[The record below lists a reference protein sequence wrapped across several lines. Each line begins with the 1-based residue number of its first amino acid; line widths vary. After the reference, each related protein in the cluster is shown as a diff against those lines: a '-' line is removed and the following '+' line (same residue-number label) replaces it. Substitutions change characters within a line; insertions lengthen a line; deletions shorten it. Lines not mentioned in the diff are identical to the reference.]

1 MINLKYTTALIITLA
16 SVQLFG
22 QEEEEFINVS
32 EAEREI
38 SPSYRITE
46 HPSVIDTV
54 IPTPTIEYPLLDKS
68 METSITIQGIEPSKI
83 KIVDK
88 LNRLYPGYVKVGL
101 GNYTMPLG
109 ELYYNSTRNRSSSY
123 GVHLKHLSSF
133 GNIKGYAPSQFDN
146 TNGLVFGNFST
157 SNIKIESQLNWLNH
171 GYHYYGI
178 QNDSTIAKDSLKN
191 RVGLYGGAVN
201 FSNIVRKDSNRLLF
215 NTGINYKYFHEFLKE
230 GLPETNNAREQNFGI
245 NTNWKYKHQGNLFS
259 LDADLILNSYKF
271 GESDTSLLA
280 YQKQEKNHI
289 VHFRP
294 TIMSYRFDNKLKAE
308 VGFDLNFDLSANTV
322 FKPIVVANASYILL
336 NGMFIPYIGL
346 DGGLTQ
352 NTYYSLN
359 RGNIF
364 INSAID
370 LKNTKTFK
378 FYAGIRGTL
387 SKTIS
392 FDLAFESIKWTDL
405 PLYFNDTI
413 FSDMYK
419 FNVIY
424 DEVTDLRFKGSIS
437 YQKNE
442 KLKLD
447 AIGEYN
453 IYSTVNQKYAW
464 NLPTVKFTFRG
475 NYNLFDKFYVKA
487 DFTFMDGRKSPK
499 GILNPDAT
507 QNETDNFNLGLIADA
522 NLGFEYRYNKR
533 VSAFVQFNNIANQKY
548 MLWYN
553 YPVFGFQVLGGVT
566 FAF

>member
-453 IYSTVNQKYAW
+453 IYSTVYQKYAW

>member
-1 MINLKYTTALIITLA
+1 MNNYKYILAFLIGFYSTQA
-16 SVQLFG
+16 VAQN
-22 QEEEEFINVS
+22 EEEEFINVS

-46 HPSVIDTV
+46 HPTVIDTV
-54 IPTPTIEYPLLDKS
+54 IPTPTIEYPLLNKS
-68 METSITIQGIEPSKI
+68 MKTSITIQGIEPSKI

-88 LNRLYPGYVKVGL
+88 LDRLYPGYLKLGL

-109 ELYYNSTRNRSSSY
+109 ELYYNSTRNRSNAY
-123 GVHLKHLSSF
+123 GVHVKHLSSF
-133 GNIKGYAPSQFDN
+133 GRIKGYAPTQFDN
-146 TNGLVFGNFST
+146 TNALVFGDFST
-157 SNIKIESQLNWLNH
+157 SKLKINSQLNWLNH

-178 QNDSTIAKDSLKN
+178 QNDSIPKDSLKN
-191 RVGLYGGAVN
+191 RVGMYGGAVN
-201 FSNIVRKDSNRLLF
+201 FSNIARKDSNRLLF
-215 NTGINYKYFHEFLKE
+215 NGGVDYKYFHEFLRDN
-230 GLPETNNAREQNFGI
+230 LPVSNNAREHHFGV
-245 NTNWKYKHQGNLFS
+245 NTNWKYKYQGNLFA
-259 LDADLILNSYKF
+259 LDADLMLNSYKF
-271 GESDTSLLA
+271 GEADTNLIGF
-280 YQKQEKNHI
+280 QKQENNHI
-289 VHFRP
+289 IHFRP
-294 TIMSYRFDNKLKAE
+294 TISSYRFDNKFKAE

-322 FKPIVVANASYILL
+322 FKPLVVANARYILL

-352 NTYYSLN
+352 NTFYSLN
-359 RGNIF
+359 RNNF
-364 INSAID
+364 YINSAVD

-378 FYAGIRGTL
+378 FFAGIRGTL

-413 FSDMYK
+413 FSDMYR

-424 DEVTDLRFKGSIS
+424 DEVSNLRFKGSLS

-453 IYSTVNQKYAW
+453 VYSASTQQYAW
-464 NLPTVKFTFRG
+464 NLPAVKFTFRG
-475 NYNLFDKFYVKA
+475 DYNLFDKFYVKA

-499 GILNPDAT
+499 GILNPDAN
-507 QNETDNFNLGLIADA
+507 QSISDNFNLGLIADA

-533 VSAFVQFNNIANQKY
+533 ISAFVQFNNLANQKY
-548 MLWYN
+548 MQWYN
-553 YPVFGFQVLGGVT
+553 YPVYGFQALGGVT
-566 FAF
+566 LGF

>member
-507 QNETDNFNLGLIADA
+507 QNETDNFNLGLVADA

>member
-453 IYSTVNQKYAW
+453 IYSTVYQKYAW

-507 QNETDNFNLGLIADA
+507 QNETDNFNLGLVADA

>member
-1 MINLKYTTALIITLA
+1 MNKFKYILTLVIGFC
-16 SVQLFG
+16 STQLMA

-46 HPSVIDTV
+46 HPTVIDTV
-54 IPTPTIEYPLLDKS
+54 IPTPTIEYPLLNKS
-68 METSITIQGIEPSKI
+68 MKTSITIQGIEPSKI

-88 LNRLYPGYVKVGL
+88 LDRLYPGYLKVGL

-109 ELYYNSTRNRSSSY
+109 ELYFNSTRNRSTAY
-123 GVHLKHLSSF
+123 GIHVKHLSSF
-133 GNIKGYAPSQFDN
+133 GKIKGYAPTQFDN
-146 TNGLVFGNFST
+146 TNALIFGDFST
-157 SNIKIESQLNWLNH
+157 SKLKINSQLNWLNH

-178 QNDSTIAKDSLKN
+178 QNDSIPKDSLKN
-191 RVGLYGGAVN
+191 RVGMYGGAVN
-201 FSNIVRKDSNRLLF
+201 FSNIARKDSNRLLF
-215 NTGINYKYFHEFLKE
+215 NAGVDYKYFHEFLKDS
-230 GLPETNNAREQNFGI
+230 LPVSDNAREHNFGV
-245 NTNWKYKHQGNLFS
+245 NTNWKYKYQGNLFA
-259 LDADLILNSYKF
+259 LDADLRLNSYKF
-271 GESDTSLLA
+271 GEADTNLIG

-289 VHFRP
+289 IHFRP
-294 TIMSYRFDNKLKAE
+294 TISSYRFDNKLKAE

-322 FKPIVVANASYILL
+322 FKPLVVANARYILL

-352 NTYYSLN
+352 NTFYSLN
-359 RGNIF
+359 RGNYY
-364 INSAID
+364 INSAVD

-378 FYAGIRGTL
+378 FFAGIRGTL

-392 FDLAFESIKWTDL
+392 FDLAFESIKWTDK

-424 DEVTDLRFKGSIS
+424 DDVSDLRFKGSLS

-453 IYSTVNQKYAW
+453 VYSATNQQYAW

-499 GILNPDAT
+499 GILNPDAN
-507 QNETDNFNLGLIADA
+507 QSNSDNFNLGLIADA

-533 VSAFVQFNNIANQKY
+533 ISAFVQFNNLANQKY

-553 YPVFGFQVLGGVT
+553 YPVYGFQVLGGVT
-566 FAF
+566 LGF